1 MRITLISNIILTV
14 LLLVGCGGDSNTRS
28 LEEQIASNPNGLT
41 DFEMENGIGPI
52 KTKIQLAPINP
63 VKVKMGEESYIAKC
77 APCHKIDE
85 RFIGPAQR
93 YTADRRTPEYI
104 LNMIQN
110 PDEMTKRHPTGKKL
124 LGEYLSPMTNM
135 NLTIDQAK
143 LILEYLRALSKE
155 GHEKNIVA
163 DPVFKNQQ
171 TK

>member
-1 MRITLISNIILTV
+1 MKLKSIGIFILFAHLI
-14 LLLVGCGGDSNTRS
+14 VGCGGEDNTKS
-28 LEEQIASNPNGLT
+28 IEEQKATNPNGLT

-52 KTKIQLAPINP
+52 KTKIKLAPINP
-63 VKVKMGEESYIAKC
+63 VKVKMGEESFIAKC

-143 LILEYLRALSKE
+143 LILDYLLS
-155 GHEKNIVA
+155 ILQ
-163 DPVFKNQQ
+163 P
-171 TK
+171 